1 MAERMMTMSKM
12 IYIEYSGYQFLVI
25 KLFIY
30 IITQASIV
38 ELSKRENDPSSW
50 CSSQSFQKESEQKGL
65 TITTISVVND
75 EDEKWI
81 YQRGSVCDKSFRS
94 RLRRSGGEKGR
105 NSSAICFQR
114 LDVSQTGDQDR
125 MYHLRASLT
134 SITVLQLC
142 SYFV

>member
-1 MAERMMTMSKM
+1 M
-12 IYIEYSGYQFLVI
+12 
-25 KLFIY
+25 
-30 IITQASIV
+30 
-38 ELSKRENDPSSW
+38 
-50 CSSQSFQKESEQKGL
+50 
-65 TITTISVVND
+65 ISVVND

-134 SITVLQLC
+134 SDNYCFAIVLLFCLRSSGVWGRQAGG
-142 SYFV
+142 